1 MRRILDLRIVRWQ
14 FKLVYAVG
22 AYFAVFAIGSLIGAV
37 GAVGA
42 PEFVVVPLTFVLDLA
57 AVLLGARIF
66 RGSGEAVE
74 PARAWWRMTARPP
87 LSRNLGVIL
96 LVFTVMSVI
105 SLAFQFGAGE
115 GRAIGVVASIQAAVF
130 AALYLNSAIRLTRLG
145 VPPKPPKPLT
155 FRPAIKL

>member
-22 AYFAVFAIGSLIGAV
+22 VLAAGFAFGWLIR
-37 GAVGA
+37 AVGA
-42 PEFVVVPLTFVLDLA
+42 PELVAVPLTFVLDLA

-66 RGSGEAVE
+66 RGSGEAIE
-74 PARAWWRMTARPP
+74 PPRAWWRMTARPP

-96 LVFTVMSVI
+96 LVFLVMSVI
-105 SLAFQFGAGE
+105 SVVFRLGASE
-115 GRAIGVVASIQAAVF
+115 VRDLEVVVTAEVAVF

-145 VPPKPPKPLT
+145 VPPKPPKPLK
-155 FRPAIKL
+155 FRPALKL

>member
-37 GAVGA
+37 GA
-42 PEFVVVPLTFVLDLA
+42 PEFVVVPLTFILDLA

-66 RGSGEAVE
+66 RGSGEAIE
-74 PARAWWRMTARPP
+74 PARAWWRMTARPR

-96 LVFTVMSVI
+96 LVFAVMSVI
-105 SLAFQFGAGE
+105 SLVFQFGAGE
-115 GRAIGVVASIQAAVF
+115 GSAIRVVASIQAAVF
-130 AALYLNSAIRLTRLG
+130 AALYLNCRRRTPSTAPNSITACTCFFDFL
-145 VPPKPPKPLT
+145 KP
-155 FRPAIKL
+155 